1 MRALFRQ
8 SYLIMSAALW
18 CLWFQHLTRQT
29 ENLLIN
35 HDGVFLEQH
44 SVVGRLMSLDQTIV
58 YTGGQTD

>member
-1 MRALFRQ
+1 MRTLFRQ